1 MKRSA
6 KQFENQIKV
15 IIVAALAKEFK
26 RAKIVERII
35 AKAKSLGQVATGGL
49 VTPRLTASVIPSRD
63 DRWLVKKDAVIVR
76 VTSMKYGVPTFASIR
91 VNISYGLAKE
101 YYWLT
106 EESESKVWR
115 PNGVQIMNWIKAKG
129 ASGRFKYRGKDLDTS
144 KEYQVKNVAY
154 HISKSIASKGIRKTK
169 LFSPFKD
176 PSNGVQSTVNRALPK
191 AYGRMSSLY
200 GTALESSVLEM
211 LEIFD

>member
-6 KQFENQIKV
+6 GQFENQMKV

-26 RAKIVERII
+26 RAKIVKRVIE
-35 AKAKSLGQVATGGL
+35 KAKSLGQVATGGL
-49 VTPRLTASVIPSRD
+49 ITPSFTGSIIPSSD
-63 DRWLVKKDAVIVR
+63 DRWLIKKDAVVVR

-91 VNISYGLAKE
+91 LKISYGLAKE

-106 EESESKVWR
+106 EDSDSKAWHPDGTR
-115 PNGVQIMNWIKAKG
+115 IMNWIKAKG
-129 ASGRFKYRGKDLDTS
+129 DRGRFKYKGKPLDTS

-154 HISKSIASKGIRKTK
+154 HISKSIAAKGIKKTK

-176 PSNGVQSTVNRALPK
+176 PSNGVQSAVNKALPK
-191 AYGRMSSLY
+191 AYVRISSLY

-211 LEIFD
+211 LEVFE